1 MSSLEEQRLK
11 KWLDVLGQ
19 SDPEM
24 SKIAA
29 DKLGEIASP
38 AATAALID
46 AMKRRTAA
54 VAAACALALGK
65 INDKSAIP
73 DLIDVLKHHQEVTVQ
88 TAAAESL
95 GLMKAVDAIP
105 ALKWVIDDYV
115 RTYKND
121 RFNMTRG
128 FRRGLFMTC
137 IYSLRMIGTREAR
150 QIADHAE
157 RTEKEM

>member
-29 DKLGEIASP
+29 DKLGELANP
-38 AATAALID
+38 AATAALVD
-46 AMKRRTAA
+46 AMQRRTSG

-65 INDKSAIP
+65 INDKSAVP
-73 DLIDVLKHHQEVTVQ
+73 PLMDVLRHHQEVMVQ
-88 TAAAESL
+88 TAAAEAL
-95 GLMKAVDAIP
+95 GMMKSSEAVP
-105 ALKWVIDDYV
+105 TLKWVIDDYM

-157 RTEKEM
+157 RTEKEL